1 MDDQSTYRKYPQ
13 YTHWH
18 NKLWF
23 SEKMGYDCGPANIAP
38 TTSGWYIVRPI
49 INLLGMGVGAKK
61 IWIEAGDSISVPL
74 GYFWCEWFDGSQYS
88 VTYKWFDWWW
98 NPVSSWEGIKDAENL
113 SKFHRWERS
122 TFLPEI
128 GLFFHEISSVGT
140 INVEFIG
147 NKPIEVHLRTSPD
160 PNYDI
165 LVPIWKDEEYLIDK
179 YTGMGY
185 TYINSYD
192 DADGFLDT
200 PRLGFMVK

>member
-1 MDDQSTYRKYPQ
+1 
-13 YTHWH
+13 
-18 NKLWF
+18 
-23 SEKMGYDCGPANIAP
+23 
-38 TTSGWYIVRPI
+38 
-49 INLLGMGVGAKK
+49 MGVGAKK
-61 IWIEAGDSISVPL
+61 IWIEAGDDISVPL
-74 GYFWCEWFDGSQYS
+74 GYFWCEWFEGTQYS

-98 NPVSSWEGIKDAENL
+98 NPVSSWEGIKDDENL

-122 TFLPEI
+122 TFLPDI
-128 GLFFHEISSVGT
+128 DIFFHEISSVGA

-147 NKPIEVHLRTSPD
+147 DKPIEVHLRTSPD
-160 PNYDI
+160 PDYDI

-192 DADGFLDT
+192 DADGFLDM